1 MADLN
6 LPKGLV
12 VQGHTNLKDFV
23 EVDKLALADYLLSI
37 KNINTGAGGK
47 VNLQNL
53 IESINSTSDKNLIV
67 QGDDGKL
74 LVSKELFKTINDVSI
89 LGSGDVFTPSQKAA
103 INSGVSTNTVSQVE
117 TNRTNISELDGRM
130 TTAESD
136 INALKGRTITAEND
150 IDSLETRMTTAEGN
164 IDKKQDTLISGTNI
178 KTINGNSIIG
188 SGDVEISS
196 TGQGQGI
203 PIGIVYPCLCTADY
217 IPEGALPCNG
227 AEYTKEQFT
236 DLWNNYFTELGKS
249 IYNINGSV
257 NINNKG
263 IANNFSSDD
272 YVTTPVSFTLTPESN
287 FYYKI
292 RVKLYKSAENFNG
305 GWRCIS
311 AFYYGDSYRTND
323 LSLGYYCTNNSMGFN
338 FRLKKDDNSYG
349 NNIASLYVDGY
360 FDEGAWVTVEYIK
373 TGTTFTI
380 KVTNEFGDTN
390 EATTENIIVK
400 TNTYTLARIGKGNDG
415 SSDFYASGIDLSSVL
430 IKVDNTT
437 IFDGNKFYNLI
448 NTCTYTEYASDI
460 STYGQCGKFAV
471 DTVNN
476 KFRVPLIKDGSVIQ
490 QALTDDKLG
499 KSYNAGLPNIT
510 GSWVPGIRTS
520 SAQTISGAFEELNGS
535 TITSWS
541 SSSSNI
547 PHGFTFD
554 ASRSSSIYGNS
565 DTVQPNAVALRY
577 FVVVA
582 NGQINQSMMDWSAWA
597 SSLQGK
603 ANTDLSNLSNSG
615 KKVIDGQWVLKFK
628 SLFTSTAVGTYT
640 VDLSDYLPNDNCN
653 YEILGHAYIS
663 RAGHTSGTNTQMIV
677 YSPSTDETP
686 SSDMDGFIKV
696 QADGANWQQG
706 DNQSICVVGLDRTLT
721 VGIYSTNAKET
732 KFAVVAYRRIGIN
745 E

>member
-23 EVDKLALADYLLSI
+23 EVDKLALTDYLLSI

-53 IESINSTSDKNLIV
+53 IKSINSTSDKNLIV

-74 LVSKELFKTINDVSI
+74 LVSTELFKTINDVSI
-89 LGSGDVFTPSQKAA
+89 LGSGDVFTPSQNAA

-117 TNRTNISELDGRM
+117 TNRANISELDGRM

-136 INALKGRTITAEND
+136 INAIKGRTTTAEND

-164 IDKKQDTLISGTNI
+164 IDKKQDTLVSGTNI

-188 SGDVEISS
+188 SGDVELSS
-196 TGQGQGI
+196 AGGGGGI
-203 PIGIVYPCLCTADY
+203 PIGTI
-217 IPEGALPCNG
+217 IPVNATSNYVPDGSLPCDG
-227 AEYTKEQFT
+227 AEYSKSQFS

-263 IANNFSSDD
+263 IANNFSSDN

-338 FRLKKDDNSYG
+338 FRLKKDDNSYD

-390 EATTENIIVK
+390 EATTENISVK

-437 IFDGNKFYNLI
+437 IFDGNKFCNLI
-448 NTCTYTEYASDI
+448 NTCTYTEYTSDL
-460 STYGQCGKFAV
+460 STYGQCGKFAI
-471 DTVNN
+471 DTANN
-476 KFRVPLIKDGSVIQ
+476 KFRVPLIKDGAVIQ

-510 GSWVPGIRTS
+510 GSVQNDIVTTS
-520 SAQTISGAFEELNGS
+520 ISTSGAFINPKYGKGNIAGTSTSGLAINGGS
-535 TITSWS
+535 
-541 SSSSNI
+541 
-547 PHGFTFD
+547 FD
-554 ASRSSSIYGNS
+554 FNAQSYNPIYGNS

-603 ANTDLSNLSNSG
+603 ANTDLSNLSDVG
-615 KKVIDGQWVLKFK
+615 KKVIDGQWVSKTETL
-628 SLFTSTAVGTYT
+628 STATAIGTYT
-640 VDLSDYLPNDNCN
+640 IDLSSYLPNDNYN
-653 YEILGHAYIS
+653 YEVIMNLLY
-663 RAGHTSGTNTQMIV
+663 RYNGTNSNGSRLVINNVRYCINNSGNGARTSRTIFHYDTQKQF
-677 YSPSTDETP
+677 T
-686 SSDMDGFIKV
+686 F
-696 QADGANWQQG
+696 
-706 DNQSICVVGLDRTLT
+706 SIEYV
-721 VGIYSTNAKET
+721 NATSNEIT
-732 KFAVVAYRRIGIN
+732 AVAYRRIGTN
-745 E
+745 Q